1 MKKIERRF
9 TVVAQSD
16 YKSLK
21 FQLLAATEKEAKKLA
36 KKQGFK
42 VKEVVEIK
50 WTRNGS
56 LFLWKK
62 HKNSNP

>member
-1 MKKIERRF
+1 MKKNERRL

-21 FQLLAATEKEAKKLA
+21 FKLLAATEKEA

-50 WTRNGS
+50 
-56 LFLWKK
+56 
-62 HKNSNP
+62 

>member
-1 MKKIERRF
+1 MKKNERRL

-21 FQLLAATEKEAKKLA
+21 FKLLAATEKEA

-56 LFLWKK
+56 LFLCKK
-62 HKNSNP
+62 A